1 MKVGEQIRARREQLG
16 VSVNELAK
24 RVGVSAQAVRYW
36 ESLRSFPGKSKA
48 PDVESA
54 LSFTLDWTEGKR
66 ANQAQ
71 PQMASLVDRGDVEL
85 LLTLSRLPE
94 PFKRLMGELARTHL
108 SAIAGGKSNFSS
120 RNKEKP
126 KSAFKDNQNGV
137 AGGGKKQAASTRK
150 RPAVRKTATG

>member
-36 ESLRSFPGKSKA
+36 ESSRSFPGKSKA

-54 LSFTLDWTEGKR
+54 LSFSLDWTEGKR
-66 ANQAQ
+66 VNPAQ

-85 LLTLSRLPE
+85 LLTLSRLPA
-94 PFKRLMGELARTHL
+94 PFKQLMGELARMHL
-108 SAIAGGKSNFSS
+108 SAVAGGKKNFSVKKTETA
-120 RNKEKP
+120 RN
-126 KSAFKDNQNGV
+126 AFKDASEAPKIAKQKSV
-137 AGGGKKQAASTRK
+137 ATVK
-150 RPAVRKTATG
+150 RPAVRKAVTR

>member
-36 ESLRSFPGKSKA
+36 ESSRSFPGKSKA

-54 LSFTLDWTEGKR
+54 LSFSLDWTEGKR
-66 ANQAQ
+66 INPAQ

-85 LLTLSRLPE
+85 LLTLSRLPA
-94 PFKRLMGELARTHL
+94 PFKQLMGELARMHL
-108 SAIAGGKSNFSS
+108 SAVAGGKKNFSS
-120 RNKEKP
+120 TKAEDAR
-126 KSAFKDNQNGV
+126 KSFKDIGEV
-137 AGGGKKQAASTRK
+137 VRSAKQKSSPAVK
-150 RPAVRKTATG
+150 RPAVRKTAAR

>member
-1 MKVGEQIRARREQLG
+1 MKIGEQIRARREQLG

-54 LSFTLDWTEGKR
+54 LSFSLDWTEGKR
-66 ANQAQ
+66 ANQTQ

-94 PFKRLMGELARTHL
+94 PFKQLMGELARTHL
-108 SAIAGGKSNFSS
+108 SAIAGGKTNFSS

-126 KSAFKDNQNGV
+126 KSAFKDNQDGV
-137 AGGGKKQAASTRK
+137 AGGNKQAASARK
-150 RPAVRKTATG
+150 RPAVRKTATR